1 MIAVPSDDLN
11 QEFDSTAEIMR
22 FCALNYDIDMP
33 MSETLAITGSK
44 AHPFLKAE
52 QVQRGFVPR

>member
-1 MIAVPSDDLN
+1 MIAVPTDDLT
-11 QEFDSTAEIMR
+11 QEFDSNAEIMS

-33 MSETLAITGSK
+33 MSETLAVTGSK

>member
-11 QEFDSTAEIMR
+11 QEFDSNTEIMS
-22 FCALNYDIDMP
+22 FCALNYEIDMP
-33 MSETLAITGSK
+33 MSETLAVTGSK
-44 AHPFLKAE
+44 AHPFFKAV